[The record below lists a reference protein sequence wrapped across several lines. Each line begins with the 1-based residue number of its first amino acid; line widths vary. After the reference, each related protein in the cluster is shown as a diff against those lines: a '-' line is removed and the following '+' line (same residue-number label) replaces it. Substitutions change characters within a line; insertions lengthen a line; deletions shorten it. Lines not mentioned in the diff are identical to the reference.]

1 MRATWRAH
9 SSDRAG
15 VCCNFSCAHCPG
27 VGVSAGDWRLLM
39 TGTYPSAGRAA
50 RETAQGRP
58 ACPAGAPPGTAG
70 TRPPRGQEF
79 LARPHAKP
87 RAWHDIAPAADGAFE
102 GPGASLRPTRRRHRP
117 RRCSRRE
124 VKFLLPAH
132 PWSESHSQME
142 GSQAEDR
149 HNPLPHITVS
159 TTAPKSAYKN
169 TTSLSI
175 HTATELRKLL
185 EPRRAGSRALAAA
198 SSPVRRTWSRY
209 TLAASQPTTR

>member
-87 RAWHDIAPAADGAFE
+87 RA
-102 GPGASLRPTRRRHRP
+102 
-117 RRCSRRE
+117 
-124 VKFLLPAH
+124 
-132 PWSESHSQME
+132 
-142 GSQAEDR
+142 
-149 HNPLPHITVS
+149 
-159 TTAPKSAYKN
+159 
-169 TTSLSI
+169 
-175 HTATELRKLL
+175 
-185 EPRRAGSRALAAA
+185 
-198 SSPVRRTWSRY
+198 
-209 TLAASQPTTR
+209 